1 MYSCFIDEE
10 CPKIS
15 LAEML
20 DDLDIGQEDATGEEG
35 GEMLEQIDKD
45 MGDFAAARMD

>member
-1 MYSCFIDEE
+1 MQIKNAHLSKFHIYSCFIDEE

-35 GEMLEQIDKD
+35 GEMLE
-45 MGDFAAARMD
+45 